1 MPSVIRE
8 CVLLQDYGVL
18 SDLNA
23 AGVCLG
29 GANDSIDIADPQ
41 NISQPLSWKPEVPG
55 VISGYVLLAI
65 DIDQPTRKAVKS
77 LTLRT
82 ETMQFSHF
90 IIFAFAAAMAAED
103 PVVRYFAS
111 RKEGDG
117 SVSNIFDSRRVQFM
131 TKVILKDNP
140 FK

>member
-103 PVVRYFAS
+103 PVGTVHDKSNF
-111 RKEGDG
+111 EGQSIQVNSESG
-117 SVSNIFDSRRVQFM
+117 CV
-131 TKVILKDNP
+131 TLGNP
-140 FK
+140 VVYLLN